1 MQDSGVMVVFR
12 GGIMKRINIFPLWAA
27 SLFIVTFTSAYSF
40 NAEPVVI
47 KLTQTPCTIIEAE
60 KNPQTFNVKNSDDCK
75 RINKKTS
82 KKRPLK
88 TLHLKPGKT
97 IFRVENKNVPY
108 ELAFWVRGTGVKRLT
123 LPSASGGG
131 LKTGK
136 TQDYIIDL
144 KPGEY
149 LFNCPLNPTPDYPL
163 VVE

>member
-1 MQDSGVMVVFR
+1 
-12 GGIMKRINIFPLWAA
+12 MKKINIFVLWTVC
-27 SLFIVTFTSAYSF
+27 LFIFTFIPAYSF
-40 NAEPVVI
+40 SAEPVVI

-60 KNPQTFNVKNSDDCK
+60 KNPQTFNVKNSDDCE

-82 KKRPLK
+82 KERPLK
-88 TLHLKPGKT
+88 TLRLKPGKT

-108 ELAFWVRGTGVKRLT
+108 ELGFWVRGRGVKRLT

-149 LFNCPLNPTPDYPL
+149 LFSCPLNPTPDYSL
-163 VVE
+163 IVE

>member
-1 MQDSGVMVVFR
+1 MNQTFTLSTAF
-12 GGIMKRINIFPLWAA
+12 
-27 SLFIVTFTSAYSF
+27 LFIITFTSAYSF
-40 NAEPVVI
+40 SAEPVII

-60 KNPQTFNVKNSDDCK
+60 KTPQAFNVKNSDDCK

-136 TQDYIIDL
+136 AQDYIIDL

-149 LFNCPLNPTPDYPL
+149 LFSCPLNPTPDYPL

>member
-1 MQDSGVMVVFR
+1 
-12 GGIMKRINIFPLWAA
+12 MKKIKTFTLSAA
-27 SLFIVTFTSAYSF
+27 SLLIVIFTSEYSLS
-40 NAEPVVI
+40 AEPVVI
-47 KLTQTPCTIIEAE
+47 KLTQTPCTIVEAE
-60 KNPQTFNVKNSDDCK
+60 KTPQTFNVKNSDDCE
-75 RINKKTS
+75 RINRKTS
-82 KKRPLK
+82 KERPFK
-88 TLHLKPGKT
+88 KLHLKPGKT

>member
-1 MQDSGVMVVFR
+1 
-12 GGIMKRINIFPLWAA
+12 MKMNKPFFLFSI
-27 SLFIVTFTSAYSF
+27 SLFIITFTSAYSF
-40 NAEPVVI
+40 SAEPVII

-60 KNPQTFNVKNSDDCK
+60 KKPQAFNVKKSDDCE
-75 RINKKTS
+75 RINRKTS
-82 KKRPLK
+82 KERPHK

-108 ELAFWVRGTGVKRLT
+108 ELGFWVRGKGVQRLI

-136 TQDYIIDL
+136 TQDYNIDL

-149 LFNCPLNPTPDYPL
+149 LFSCPLNPTPDYPL
-163 VVE
+163 TVE